1 VLPKPSPD
9 PKSSMW
15 AWLAHDLRFYRA
27 RRGLS
32 GDAVAK
38 LLTCARSSISRLEN
52 GEARPTEHQ
61 MAVLDERWDTGGH
74 FGRLLWYARLGH
86 DPNWFKQHIDIES
99 EAQVIKV
106 YEALAVPGL
115 LQLPEYAHEVIAVGG
130 GPDINELVA
139 RRLARQ
145 EILTRQDPPVL
156 LVLLTEGVL
165 DWPVGGPELM
175 RKQLAYLLEVSERPN
190 IGIRVIPRSAGTH
203 FGLDGSFK
211 IMSGAS
217 GDVAYTESPGGGR
230 LVPSAMEV
238 RSYVLRYDRI
248 GQKALPEDQ
257 SRDLIGKIME
267 AMR

>member
-86 DPNWFKQHIDIES
+86 DPDWFKQHVDIES
-99 EAQVIKV
+99 EAKVIKLF
-106 YEALAVPGL
+106 EAQVVPGL
-115 LQLPEYAHEVIAVGG
+115 LQLPEYARALIAEGG
-130 GPDINELVA
+130 GADVEELVEE
-139 RRLARQ
+139 RMARQ
-145 EILTRQDPPVL
+145 AILTKEDPPVL
-156 LVLLTEGVL
+156 LVLLAENVL
-165 DWPVGGPELM
+165 DWPVGGPGLM
-175 RKQLAYLLEVSERPN
+175 RKQLAYLLELSERPN
-190 IGIRVIPRSAGTH
+190 IGIRIVPRSAGAH
-203 FGLDGSFK
+203 YGMNGSFK
-211 IMSGAS
+211 VMTGAG
-217 GDVAYTESPGGGR
+217 GDVAFTEATGGGR
-230 LVPSAMEV
+230 LVPSPTEV
-238 RSYVLRYDRI
+238 QSYVLRYDRI
-248 GQKALPEDQ
+248 GQKALPEGQ
-257 SRDLIGKIME
+257 SRELIKQVME
-267 AMR
+267 AMG

>member
-15 AWLAHDLRFYRA
+15 AWLAHDLRFYRV

-106 YEALAVPGL
+106 YEASLIPGL
-115 LQLPEYAHEVIAVGG
+115 LQLPEYARELLNAGG
-130 GPDINELVA
+130 ESNVEELVA
-139 RRLARQ
+139 ERMSRQ
-145 EILTRQDPPVL
+145 AILDRDHPPLV
-156 LVLLTEGVL
+156 LVLLSENVL
-165 DWPVGGPELM
+165 RWPIGGSAVM
-175 RKQLAYLLEVSERPN
+175 RKQLTHLLEVSKRVN
-190 IGIRVIPRSAGTH
+190 IGLRVVPSTAGAH
-203 FGLDGSFK
+203 PGLDGGFK
-211 IMSGAS
+211 IMSGAR
-217 GDVAYTESPGGGR
+217 GDVAFTESPGGGR
-230 LVPSAMEV
+230 LVPSATEV
-238 RSYVLRYDRI
+238 RSYVTRYDRI
-248 GQKALPEDQ
+248 GQKALPENQ
-257 SRDLIGKIME
+257 SQELIVQILE
-267 AMR
+267 ALE

>member
-86 DPNWFKQHIDIES
+86 DPNWFKQHVDIES
-99 EAQVIKV
+99 EAKVIKV
-106 YEALAVPGL
+106 YEALVVPGL
-115 LQLPEYAHEVIAVGG
+115 LQLPEYAHALIAEGGASNVDQRVG
-130 GPDINELVA
+130 E
-139 RRLARQ
+139 RLARQ
-145 EILTRQDPPVL
+145 AILTREPPPVL
-156 LVLLTEGVL
+156 WVLLTENVL
-165 DWPVGGPELM
+165 DWPVGGPEVM
-175 RKQLAYLLEVSERPN
+175 RKQLAYLMEASERPN
-190 IGIRVIPRSAGTH
+190 TGIRVVPRSAGAH
-203 FGLDGSFK
+203 YGMNGSFK
-211 IMSGAS
+211 VMTGAS

-230 LVPSAMEV
+230 LVPSATEV
-238 RSYVLRYDRI
+238 QTYVIRYDRI

-257 SRDLIGKIME
+257 SRELIRRVME
-267 AMR
+267 AMK